1 MAATV
6 RWQRGLAS
14 SFSSPIAKPSS
25 SSRRTAPEE
34 EQLVAGRAAEVG
46 RAVQPRRRHCAPYPR
61 REQKLGPG
69 GSSAALSYL
78 QRRAP
83 CRHLKEQR
91 RSGGISSWLPR
102 AWDSIVHKK
111 DTHSY
116 CSMTGPEEEVFALQ
130 FKWTLIR
137 YTMLFSVGVQGGL
150 FLISSHAKNEFHGM
164 FYHPSNARI
173 WFYGDDDTKERL
185 QILSEYLDLFEAS
198 PTCNESKVM
207 PKKLFKESVRITEK
221 YPGGQEGDLKKKYMP
236 DPEKASRDE
245 AAEKEILK
253 QVKSSMTPED
263 LAELARAT
271 KELKDKQETPDPPE
285 LSKLFLAYH

>member
-6 RWQRGLAS
+6 RRQRGLAS
-14 SFSSPIAKPSS
+14 SFSSPIAAPSS

-102 AWDSIVHKK
+102 AWDSIVHTK
-111 DTHSY
+111 
-116 CSMTGPEEEVFALQ
+116 
-130 FKWTLIR
+130 
-137 YTMLFSVGVQGGL
+137 
-150 FLISSHAKNEFHGM
+150 EFHGM

-185 QILSEYLDLFEAS
+185 QILSDYLDLFEAS

-207 PKKLFKESVRITEK
+207 PEKLFKES
-221 YPGGQEGDLKKKYMP
+221 P

>member
-6 RWQRGLAS
+6 RRQRGLAS
-14 SFSSPIAKPSS
+14 SFSSPIAAPSS

-102 AWDSIVHKK
+102 AWDSIVHTK
-111 DTHSY
+111 
-116 CSMTGPEEEVFALQ
+116 
-130 FKWTLIR
+130 
-137 YTMLFSVGVQGGL
+137 
-150 FLISSHAKNEFHGM
+150 EFHGM

-185 QILSEYLDLFEAS
+185 QILSDYLDLFEAS

-207 PKKLFKESVRITEK
+207 PEKLFKESVRITEK
-221 YPGGQEGDLKKKYMP
+221 YPGGQEDEGFAAKAVEASMNTIEFSLRENNTGSFPRGLSLMLRSMP